1 MRILLTIVA
10 AVGLLL
16 LAAPA
21 GAPPAAVAAPEKC
34 GNHAEPVPGG
44 QQFERKYFWGNCE
57 NQGVRVEVWY
67 RVYASERID
76 QMLCLPAQTDTLL
89 GHTTNFVVSS
99 YYVKFTRGAC

>member
-1 MRILLTIVA
+1 MRTLLKMATIVGLILFA
-10 AVGLLL
+10 TPAV
-16 LAAPA
+16 AEATA
-21 GAPPAAVAAPEKC
+21 GAAPEKC

-44 QQFERKYFWGNCE
+44 QLFERKYFWGNCE

-89 GHTTNFVVSS
+89 GHTTNSVVSS